1 MEKLTQQEQEIF
13 NHKRKLL
20 FNRLASINR
29 SNMPIIHRFIE
40 KGLIELIKSNHY
52 EFLNGTYIDY
62 IEAEVRMLVEYNE
75 TWVIRRKLYKKY
87 FNFKDEDSFQKAML
101 IYSRYLLYCFHLSQ
115 ESYYGRVK
123 NDDNERVIQLID
135 DIKEA
140 IGPYRE
146 GLDRY
151 ALANSYEKLMAF
163 ILSQDDLI
171 SNRDKYMEILKSLKD
186 NFSYLYDH
194 YMMNHENG
202 CLVQNVN
209 AEFFDAKQYVLDY
222 HNKPYRKPIE

>member
-13 NHKRKLL
+13 NHKRKIL

-87 FNFKDEDSFQKAML
+87 FN
-101 IYSRYLLYCFHLSQ
+101 
-115 ESYYGRVK
+115 
-123 NDDNERVIQLID
+123 
-135 DIKEA
+135 
-140 IGPYRE
+140 
-146 GLDRY
+146 
-151 ALANSYEKLMAF
+151 
-163 ILSQDDLI
+163 
-171 SNRDKYMEILKSLKD
+171 
-186 NFSYLYDH
+186 
-194 YMMNHENG
+194 
-202 CLVQNVN
+202 
-209 AEFFDAKQYVLDY
+209 
-222 HNKPYRKPIE
+222 